1 MEKEKKKIKIPTPDE
16 AFEKFL
22 NWFDSNKKMA
32 FFVALIVGIIS
43 HITMIT
49 ETLMSQ
55 DGLWNSME
63 YFRPGEWEVSLGRWG
78 IEIIERATQFIA
90 IPTINTIFCIL
101 MMAITA
107 VFVVDLLDLKS
118 KTSIVITSLA
128 FVLTP
133 TLVATLLYIYTS
145 FAYCFNLLLA
155 TLVIWFLYKF
165 KHKKVGFVLASI
177 SFMFALSIYQ
187 SYVGVSIGLCIMLS
201 VLALLRNKDI
211 KEVLKDIGKTILAV
225 LIGGI
230 LYYIVTQILLK
241 VSNLEISAYKSA
253 ESISILSIFTG
264 LQTTFIQTYKD
275 FLSFFFGNDIVFNTN
290 YRREV
295 IYGVF
300 FLMFVF
306 GLIASC
312 INIKDDKKNKIIR
325 ISLAAVFTALL
336 PVGLNIIDILVV
348 GNAMYALTAVQMIL
362 MIPFAFAIFELL
374 DKFEI
379 IKWIAIL
386 SSVVIMWTYYI
397 ADNTSYA
404 ALKLTYNQAYS
415 STMRVMDRIETTPGY
430 TKDMPILFG
439 GIIGNNNYPRT
450 SSLYTY
456 TIGSIVN
463 NTTFHGPY
471 GGAMGT
477 WVKFLKIFY
486 GLDVRLCTTEEYYN
500 IVTGIDYKE
509 YMECFPAESSV
520 RIINGIL
527 VVKLD
532 EEPYLPY

>member
-1 MEKEKKKIKIPTPDE
+1 
-16 AFEKFL
+16 
-22 NWFDSNKKMA
+22 
-32 FFVALIVGIIS
+32 
-43 HITMIT
+43 
-49 ETLMSQ
+49 
-55 DGLWNSME
+55 
-63 YFRPGEWEVSLGRWG
+63 
-78 IEIIERATQFIA
+78 
-90 IPTINTIFCIL
+90 
-101 MMAITA
+101 
-107 VFVVDLLDLKS
+107 
-118 KTSIVITSLA
+118 
-128 FVLTP
+128 
-133 TLVATLLYIYTS
+133 
-145 FAYCFNLLLA
+145 
-155 TLVIWFLYKF
+155 
-165 KHKKVGFVLASI
+165 
-177 SFMFALSIYQ
+177 MFALSIYQ

-362 MIPFAFAIFELL
+362 MIPFAFAI
-374 DKFEI
+374 
-379 IKWIAIL
+379 
-386 SSVVIMWTYYI
+386 
-397 ADNTSYA
+397 
-404 ALKLTYNQAYS
+404 
-415 STMRVMDRIETTPGY
+415 
-430 TKDMPILFG
+430 
-439 GIIGNNNYPRT
+439 
-450 SSLYTY
+450 
-456 TIGSIVN
+456 
-463 NTTFHGPY
+463 
-471 GGAMGT
+471 
-477 WVKFLKIFY
+477 VKF
-486 GLDVRLCTTEEYYN
+486 
-500 IVTGIDYKE
+500 
-509 YMECFPAESSV
+509 
-520 RIINGIL
+520 
-527 VVKLD
+527 VKRMF
-532 EEPYLPY
+532 